1 MNFPQFDGDNPQ
13 LWITRAQNYFEMY
26 SVPPSVWIRVSTHHF
41 VSAAARWLQ
50 SVDRNLPSLDWPA
63 FCRLIHQRFSRDQ
76 HELLIRPLYRI
87 KQTSSVQDYIER
99 FTELVEQLKAYT
111 SPDPL
116 YYTTRFIDGL
126 RYDIRSII
134 MVQRPVDLDAACTLA
149 LLQEEALEPGH
160 RRDFKKSDSS
170 VFSKTATIKGALPMP
185 PPAPCPTDDKKQGRR
200 GASVDD
206 RLSALR
212 NFRKA
217 RGLCIRCGDKW
228 APGHKCPTELQL
240 HALQEVWNLCQEDF
254 QDEEPEPTSPDES
267 EHQAFMLLSAAAL
280 SGSAHPRTLQLQGS
294 LAGHEVLILVDSGSS
309 HSFLSSATASKIP
322 GCVPLRSPVTVTVA
336 DGGFLSCDSELP
348 MAEWTVQGHS
358 FHSALKILPLRT
370 FDMIIGMDWLDAFS
384 PMKVH

>member
-1 MNFPQFDGDNPQ
+1 
-13 LWITRAQNYFEMY
+13 
-26 SVPPSVWIRVSTHHF
+26 
-41 VSAAARWLQ
+41 
-50 SVDRNLPSLDWPA
+50 
-63 FCRLIHQRFSRDQ
+63 
-76 HELLIRPLYRI
+76 
-87 KQTSSVQDYIER
+87 
-99 FTELVEQLKAYT
+99 
-111 SPDPL
+111 
-116 YYTTRFIDGL
+116 
-126 RYDIRSII
+126 
-134 MVQRPVDLDAACTLA
+134 LDASCTLA

-185 PPAPCPTDDKKQGRR
+185 PPAPRPTDDKKQGGR

-280 SGSAHPRTLQLQGS
+280 SGSAHPRTLQLRGS

-384 PMKVH
+384 PMKVHWRHKWMVIPYGPTTVQLQGISSEPEDATLFQLFQADASSVSAHPALDNSLVQSVLDDFADLFAEPSELPPRRACDHRIPLLPGAQPVAVRSYDTPLS